1 MAMETSSTAVDW
13 DVLGLTEKD
22 VFERTR
28 QERLQELQRKKPD
41 EMRRGTEW
49 IDQPVAQGPVA
60 ALAGRRRKRTEEGK
74 GLQQPSKAALNERKA
89 LAQVFLSEE
98 QKNVKKLVVEDR
110 KSVFFTG
117 SAGTYPT
124 TKDECSND

>member
-28 QERLQELQRKKPD
+28 KERLQELERKKPD

-49 IDQPVAQGPVA
+49 IDQPAAQGSVG
-60 ALAGRRRKRTEEGK
+60 ALAGRRRKRAEEGK
-74 GLQQPSKAALNERKA
+74 GLQQPTKAALNERKA

-98 QKNVKKLVVEDR
+98 QKSVRKLVVEDR

-117 SAGTYPT
+117 SAGPYPQKT
-124 TKDECSND
+124 RFC

>member
-1 MAMETSSTAVDW
+1 METSSTAVDW

-60 ALAGRRRKRTEEGK
+60 GKLAALAGRRRKRTEEGK
-74 GLQQPSKAALNERKA
+74 GLQQPSKEALNERKA

-98 QKNVKKLVVEDR
+98 QKNVRKLVVEDR

-117 SAGTYPT
+117 SAGTCPY
-124 TKDECSND
+124 KR